1 LVRQKNLSQE
11 QIKIRILSY
20 LYNRE
25 EGSNA
30 HNIQFH
36 AVRGHTQEASRFK
49 RLLDE
54 LCALERI
61 REIDMSH
68 VTKGR
73 VIYKITDKGRSDLNS
88 GNTNLDRLNTFSPAV
103 LPFGIVVSKIII

>member
-1 LVRQKNLSQE
+1 MARQKNLSQE

-20 LYNRE
+20 LYHKG

-36 AVRGHTQEASRFK
+36 AILGAHTQEASRFK
-49 RLLDE
+49 KLLKDMCI
-54 LCALERI
+54 LGRI
-61 REIDMSH
+61 EEIDMGH

-73 VIYKITDKGRSDLNS
+73 VIYKITDKGRETINHLRHEMDLL
-88 GNTNLDRLNTFSPAV
+88 GLDETE
-103 LPFGIVVSKIII
+103 I

>member
-1 LVRQKNLSQE
+1 LARQKNLSQE

-36 AVRGHTQEASRFK
+36 AVPGHTQEASRFK

-73 VIYKITDKGRSDLNS
+73 VIYKITDKGKK
-88 GNTNLDRLNTFSPAV
+88 T
-103 LPFGIVVSKIII
+103 IIHLRDPLIKEFLGLINEDI